1 MDLQQRTKRFGIWVM
16 LCAVLLRLTAAGVPE
31 KVVHW
36 LTQPDRVPLL
46 IYLETGRDVRF
57 SASEEVFSD
66 FFRESPPPAMPEG
79 EVPEEDRPAFSTAE
93 AEAVEMYYDCDLRP
107 DLGRLLEKPLV
118 WDLEGDTPKVLIFH
132 THTTESY
139 TKQTESYEESGNYRT
154 LDETYNMLSIGD
166 RVADLLEEAGI
177 GVVHD
182 RQFHDYPSYNGSYV
196 SARKGLT
203 ELLEQ
208 YPSIELVL
216 DLHRDASSSG
226 GKQLRTQTRVEGKP
240 SAQLML
246 VVGTNAAGQDHEN
259 WEENLALALKLH
271 LQLQRQDPGIMRP
284 LQLRRQRF
292 NQDVS
297 PGALIVEVGA
307 AGNSHGEALIAAER
321 LAVAI
326 TALARG
332 TQVPE
337 K

>member
-1 MDLQQRTKRFGIWVM
+1 
-16 LCAVLLRLTAAGVPE
+16 
-31 KVVHW
+31 
-36 LTQPDRVPLL
+36 
-46 IYLETGRDVRF
+46 
-57 SASEEVFSD
+57 
-66 FFRESPPPAMPEG
+66 
-79 EVPEEDRPAFSTAE
+79 
-93 AEAVEMYYDCDLRP
+93 
-107 DLGRLLEKPLV
+107 
-118 WDLEGDTPKVLIFH
+118 
-132 THTTESY
+132 
-139 TKQTESYEESGNYRT
+139 
-154 LDETYNMLSIGD
+154 
-166 RVADLLEEAGI
+166 
-177 GVVHD
+177 
-182 RQFHDYPSYNGSYV
+182 
-196 SARKGLT
+196 
-203 ELLEQ
+203 
-208 YPSIELVL
+208 
-216 DLHRDASSSG
+216 
-226 GKQLRTQTRVEGKP
+226 
-240 SAQLML
+240 ML